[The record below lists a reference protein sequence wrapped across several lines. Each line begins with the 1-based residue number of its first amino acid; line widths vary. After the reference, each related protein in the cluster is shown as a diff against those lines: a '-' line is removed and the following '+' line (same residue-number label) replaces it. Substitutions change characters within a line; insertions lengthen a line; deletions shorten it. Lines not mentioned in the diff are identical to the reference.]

1 MNKLAKSALV
11 GLTAIGLGTAAFSV
25 SAGMPD
31 CGHMGPMSFRG
42 DKAKFAEFMEKR
54 HAAMHTALKLS
65 AEQEGA
71 WKEFTTRMKSVGMQN
86 RPEREKMAELPAPER
101 MDKMLAM
108 MKEGEK
114 RMETRAAAVKEFYAV
129 LTPEQQKV
137 FDAQM
142 TPRGRHSR
150 PR

>member
-11 GLTAIGLGTAAFSV
+11 SLTAIGLGTAAFSV
-25 SAGMPD
+25 SADMSD

-71 WKEFTTRMKSVGMQN
+71 WKEFTARMKSVGMQL
-86 RPEREKMAELPAPER
+86 RPEREKMAALPAPER

-108 MKEGEK
+108 MKEGET

-142 TPRGRHSR
+142 APRGHRSGR
-150 PR
+150 R

>member
-1 MNKLAKSALV
+1 MNKLAKTALV
-11 GLTAIGLGTAAFSV
+11 SLTAIGLGTAAFSV
-25 SAGMPD
+25 SAGMSD
-31 CGHMGPMSFRG
+31 CDHMGPMSFRG

-54 HAAMHTALKLS
+54 HAAMHAVLKLS

-71 WKEFTTRMKSVGMQN
+71 WKEFAAKMKSVGMQN
-86 RPEREKMAELPAPER
+86 RPEREKMAALHAPER

-108 MKEGEK
+108 MKEGET

-142 TPRGRHSR
+142 IPRGHR
-150 PR
+150 PGHR